1 MANGYMEDN
10 IKILSKMKMFCS
22 ICEEEHDVELI
33 EKEKETIIK
42 GKKIKY
48 KEKFYRCNKYE
59 DENTFQSEELWNE
72 GLINSI
78 NAYRSE
84 NNLLTSR
91 EIKQIRNK
99 YKITQLEMAK
109 LLGVGD
115 ITVTRYETKQI
126 QDEAHDKIMRL
137 IDENA
142 LIALEYLEKNKENF
156 KNGERYETIENNIK
170 TVIFKETLSY
180 LNKQEIEAKYVNYSE
195 EKIENG
201 NTILSIN
208 KTESIINYIA
218 LNYDNLYK
226 VKLMKLLW
234 YIDSVAYK
242 ENNKSITGL
251 VYTHQKM
258 GALPIAY
265 DELLKL
271 PSIKVEEELI
281 DKENYSVCY
290 HILPNENYKLKVDLT
305 NKEKEIC
312 DRVISKFNKFTTK
325 ELVNYMHKE
334 KAYIDTKLNEVI
346 NFSYAKF
353 IDI

>member
-1 MANGYMEDN
+1 MEN
-10 IKILSKMKMFCS
+10 KILCKTKMFCP
-22 ICEEEHDVELI
+22 ICEEEHEVDLI

-42 GKKIKY
+42 GKKIIY
-48 KEKFYRCNKYE
+48 KEKFYRCNKYK
-59 DENTFQSEELWNE
+59 DQNTFQNGELWNE
-72 GLINSI
+72 GLTNSLDS
-78 NAYRSE
+78 YRE
-84 NNLLTSR
+84 QEELLTSK

-115 ITVTRYETKQI
+115 VTVTRYETKQI

-142 LIALEYLEKNKENF
+142 LIALGYLENNKENF
-156 KNGERYETIENNIK
+156 KKGQRYEIIENNIK
-170 TVIFKETLSY
+170 AIIYKETLDY
-180 LNKQEIEAKYVNYSE
+180 LNTQEIEAKYVNYSE
-195 EKIENG
+195 KNIENG
-201 NTILSIN
+201 NTVLEIS
-208 KTESIINYIA
+208 KTETIINYIA
-218 LNYDNLYK
+218 QKYPNLYK

-234 YIDSVAYK
+234 YIDSIAYK
-242 ENNKSITGL
+242 ESKKSLTGL

-271 PSIKVEEELI
+271 PSIKVEEEVI

-290 HILPNENYKLKVDLT
+290 HILPNGNYKSKIKLSE
-305 NKEKEIC
+305 KEKNIC
-312 DRVISKFNKFTTK
+312 DRVINKFKKFTTK
-325 ELVNYMHKE
+325 ELVDYMHKE
-334 KAYIDTKLNEVI
+334 KAYTDTKTNDII

-353 IDI
+353 VNI

>member
-1 MANGYMEDN
+1 MEN
-10 IKILSKMKMFCS
+10 KIKILSKAKMFCS
-22 ICEEEHDVELI
+22 ICEKMHEVDLI
-33 EKEKETIIK
+33 EKEKETIVK
-42 GKKIKY
+42 GKKIIY
-48 KEKFYRCNKYE
+48 KEKFYRCNKYK
-59 DENTFQSEELWNE
+59 DQNTFQNEKLWNE
-72 GLINSI
+72 GLTNCLDS
-78 NAYRSE
+78 YRKQE
-84 NNLLTSR
+84 ELLTSN

-142 LIALEYLEKNKENF
+142 LIALEYLENNKENF

-180 LNKQEIEAKYVNYSE
+180 LNKQEIEAKYVE
-195 EKIENG
+195 HLEKKIENG
-201 NTILSIN
+201 NTILKIN
-208 KTESIINYIA
+208 KTETIINYIA
-218 LNYDNLYK
+218 QNYPNLYK

-234 YIDSVAYK
+234 YIDSIAYK
-242 ENNKSITGL
+242 ENEKSITGL
-251 VYTHQKM
+251 VYKHQKM

-271 PSIKVEEELI
+271 SSIKVEEVVM

-290 HILPNENYKLKVDLT
+290 HILPNENYKAKEKLT
-305 NKEKEIC
+305 DKEKEIC
-312 DRVISKFNKFTTK
+312 DKVINKFKNFTTK
-325 ELVNYMHKE
+325 ELVDYMHKE
-334 KAYIDTKLNEVI
+334 KAYIDTKPNEI
-346 NFSYAKF
+346 IDFSYAKF
-353 IDI
+353 VNI